1 MIKTV
6 ALEKIFR
13 TEEVETLAL
22 NKVSI
27 EVKEGEFVAIMGPSG
42 CGKSTLLNILGLLD
56 NPTSGE
62 YYLNGIEVSRYTEAQ
77 RTKLRKGII
86 GFVFQSFN
94 LIDELNVY
102 ENIELPLL
110 YMGVSAAERK
120 KKVQEAM
127 ERMAIVHREKHFPQ
141 QLSGGQQQRVA
152 LARALV
158 RDPDILILD
167 EPTSNM
173 DNASE
178 QMIKNRLK
186 AVMGNKTLV
195 LITHRLSM
203 LELVDRLIVMEGG
216 RIIADGPKNEVLRRL
231 REQPAPRTEQ

>member
-127 ERMAIVHREKHFPQ
+127 ERMAIVHREKHFLQ

-152 LARALV
+152 IARAV
-158 RDPDILILD
+158 VANPKLILAD
-167 EPTSNM
+167 EPTGNLDSKNGQEVM
-173 DNASE
+173 NLLSE
-178 QMIKNRLK
+178 L
-186 AVMGNKTLV
+186 NKEGT
-195 LITHRLSM
+195 T
-203 LELVDRLIVMEGG
+203 IVMVTHSQHDAGFAS
-216 RIIADGPKNEVLRRL
+216 RTINLFDGQVV
-231 REQPAPRTEQ
+231 TETLI

>member
-152 LARALV
+152 IGRAV
-158 RDPDILILD
+158 VANPKLILAD
-167 EPTSNM
+167 EPTGNLDSKNGQEVM
-173 DNASE
+173 NLLSE
-178 QMIKNRLK
+178 L
-186 AVMGNKTLV
+186 NKEGT
-195 LITHRLSM
+195 T
-203 LELVDRLIVMEGG
+203 IVMVTHSQHDAGFAS
-216 RIIADGPKNEVLRRL
+216 RTINLFDGQVV
-231 REQPAPRTEQ
+231 TETLI

>member
-152 LARALV
+152 SARAV
-158 RDPDILILD
+158 VANPKLILAD
-167 EPTSNM
+167 EPTGNLDSKNGQEVM
-173 DNASE
+173 NLLSE
-178 QMIKNRLK
+178 L
-186 AVMGNKTLV
+186 NKEGT
-195 LITHRLSM
+195 T
-203 LELVDRLIVMEGG
+203 IVMVTHSQHDAGFAS
-216 RIIADGPKNEVLRRL
+216 RTINLFDGQVV
-231 REQPAPRTEQ
+231 TETLI

>member
-6 ALEKIFR
+6 NLQKVFR
-13 TEEVETLAL
+13 TDEIETLAL
-22 NKVSI
+22 NHVSI

-56 NPTSGE
+56 NPTGGE
-62 YYLNGIEVSRYTEAQ
+62 YYLNGTEVSKYTESQ
-77 RTKLRKGII
+77 RTKLRKGVI

-110 YMGVSAAERK
+110 YMGVSASERK

-127 ERMAIVHREKHFPQ
+127 DRMSITHRVKHFPQ

-152 LARALV
+152 IARAV
-158 RDPDILILD
+158 VANPKLILAD
-167 EPTSNM
+167 EPTGNLDSKNGLEVM
-173 DNASE
+173 NLLSE
-178 QMIKNRLK
+178 L
-186 AVMGNKTLV
+186 NKEGT
-195 LITHRLSM
+195 T
-203 LELVDRLIVMEGG
+203 IVMVTHSQHDAGFAS
-216 RIIADGPKNEVLRRL
+216 RIINLFDGEVV
-231 REQPAPRTEQ
+231 TEVKI

>member
-22 NKVSI
+22 NQVNI

-62 YYLNGIEVSRYTEAQ
+62 YFLNGIEVSRYTEAQ

-110 YMGVSAAERK
+110 YMGVSAGERK

-127 ERMAIVHREKHFPQ
+127 ERMAIAHREKHFPQ

-152 LARALV
+152 IARAV
-158 RDPDILILD
+158 VANPKLILAD
-167 EPTSNM
+167 EPTGNLVS
-173 DNASE
+173 
-178 QMIKNRLK
+178 KNGQE
-186 AVMGNKTLV
+186 VMNLLNELNKEGT
-195 LITHRLSM
+195 T
-203 LELVDRLIVMEGG
+203 IVMVTHSQHDAGFAS
-216 RIIADGPKNEVLRRL
+216 RIINLFDGQVV
-231 REQPAPRTEQ
+231 TETVI

>member
-127 ERMAIVHREKHFPQ
+127 ERMAIVHRENHFPQ

-152 LARALV
+152 IARAV
-158 RDPDILILD
+158 VANPKLILAD
-167 EPTSNM
+167 EPTGNLDSKNGQEVM
-173 DNASE
+173 NLLSE
-178 QMIKNRLK
+178 L
-186 AVMGNKTLV
+186 NKEGT
-195 LITHRLSM
+195 T
-203 LELVDRLIVMEGG
+203 IVMVTHSQHDAGFAS
-216 RIIADGPKNEVLRRL
+216 RTINLFDGQVVTEVNL
-231 REQPAPRTEQ
+231 